1 MSLTAVLTPDCKY
14 IAIGATETIGS
25 NFGAEIVI
33 TDDFGAVVTIT
44 TSFTFSG
51 AEASHTLSIP
61 LVASSY
67 GVFKVELKQNS
78 ILIATTAVVSH
89 CDVDC
94 CLATLTNS
102 LLDCSCECTTCA
114 PSLAKAQKVFLLIKS
129 AEDAALSYDGS
140 SSTYLTDAYNKY
152 KKAVALCNLSC
163 GCGC

>member
-14 IAIGATETIGS
+14 IAIGAT
-25 NFGAEIVI
+25 GATGEAVLSSEIVI
-33 TDDFGAVVTIT
+33 SSVVGSVLIT
-44 TSFTFSG
+44 TAFTFSG
-51 AEASHTLSIP
+51 IGASHTLSIP

-78 ILIATTAVVSH
+78 ILIASTAVVSH

-140 SSTYLTDAYNKY
+140 SSTYLTDAHNKY